1 MNNIL
6 KIVTLV
12 GAGLI
17 IGSVA
22 GKFIRQDKIILSRI
36 LGEKENEIQEIQ
48 ENQGLKEVMTPGQN
62 EDPVNIFI

>member
-36 LGEKENEIQEIQ
+36 LGEKENKIQD
-48 ENQGLKEVMTPGQN
+48 NQGLKEVMTPGQN